1 MARRGQKHPGID
13 MRLAGMVR
21 QAEILRPVR
30 RQITRIE
37 PLAPPKSPNRQAYEC
52 SAYERRD
59 MGKARPAR
67 ADRVRCWH
75 GDETLASRLQ
85 GDIPEELLDTPTKN
99 RHL

>member
-1 MARRGQKHPGID
+1 MARCGQKHPGTG

-30 RQITRIE
+30 RQITRIK
-37 PLAPPKSPNRQAYEC
+37 PLARAEDPNRQAYEC

-75 GDETLASRLQ
+75 GEETLASRLQ
-85 GDIPEELLDTPTKN
+85 GDITE
-99 RHL
+99 